1 MSGSVTTDAPLP
13 RENLSTRPGEV
24 ASQFGLL
31 GITSFGGPT
40 AHLGYFRTAF
50 VERRRWLSDATYADV
65 VAVSQFLPGPASS
78 QVGMALG
85 YHRGSWAGMALAWL
99 LFTLPSAAILAVFGL
114 FVELYEVDGEA
125 GWIRGLLAV
134 AVAVVF
140 HAVSGMAKSMA
151 NTPLKATIA
160 VVAALAILF
169 FPHSATHIAVIL
181 AAGVIGWLAL
191 RDPAAAA
198 SDDSAEEA
206 VRTVS
211 PAVAITAIITF
222 FALLGGLWA
231 GAHFIGGYFF
241 TRAFAFYETG
251 ALVFGGGH
259 VVLPLLQH
267 HAVGGGWMGQEE
279 FITGY
284 SAAQAVPGPL
294 FTFASYLGAV
304 DGGIAGS
311 ILATVMIF
319 LPSALLII
327 AGLHFWSRWRRTAWL
342 KGAFAAINAAVVGIL
357 LAAFYDPIIAHGVT
371 DVPSLA
377 VAALCWLMLAQFKL
391 PPWAVAAVGA
401 LAGLLIL

>member
-1 MSGSVTTDAPLP
+1 MTTDSSRTSESAPA
-13 RENLSTRPGEV
+13 RPGEV
-24 ASQFGLL
+24 ATQFGLL
-31 GITSFGGPT
+31 GLTSFGGPT

-50 VERRRWLSDATYADV
+50 VERRDWLKDKTYADV

-99 LFTLPSAAILAVFGL
+99 LFTLPSAVILAAFGIFVDL
-114 FVELYEVDGEA
+114 FDVDGQA

-140 HAVSGMAKSMA
+140 HAVSGMARSMA

-160 VVAALAILF
+160 VAAALVILF
-169 FPHSATHIAVIL
+169 IPHSATHIVVIL
-181 AAGVIGWLAL
+181 TAGVIGWLAL
-191 RDPAAAA
+191 RED
-198 SDDSAEEA
+198 AETGDTGTADGVRPVSQSVA
-206 VRTVS
+206 V
-211 PAVAITAIITF
+211 VAIVAF
-222 FALLGGLWA
+222 FVLLGGLWA
-231 GAHFIGGYFF
+231 GATFIGGYFF
-241 TRAFAFYETG
+241 TRTYAYYETG

-259 VVLPLLQH
+259 VVLPLLQQ
-267 HAVGGGWMGQEE
+267 HAVGNEWMSQEE

-311 ILATVMIF
+311 LLATVMIF

-327 AGLHFWSRWRRTAWL
+327 AGLHFWNRWRRTAWL
-342 KGAFAAINAAVVGIL
+342 KGAFAAINASVVGIL
-357 LAAFYDPIIAHGVT
+357 LAAFYDPIIQHGIT
-371 DVPSLA
+371 GLPSLA
-377 VAALCWLMLAQFKL
+377 VAAVCWLMLAQFKL
-391 PPWAVAAVGA
+391 PPWSVAAFGA
-401 LAGLLIL
+401 LAGFLVL